1 MNILW
6 VPAFL
11 GKQSIFRLATDVP
24 NLPNSKN
31 HSLYV
36 RPALQA
42 SHTLCFMPSFSNGW
56 SLGSPAH
63 LTTCPSSWTRSP
75 TAEEGAPWLWALTQT
90 GRING
95 ELLDRPDGLTWAI
108 FFGARISSWHS
119 KWWSLCLFRVDFW
132 LGHSCRLPC
141 YSIGYCLPKQNRVC
155 ELVPGIDHGRLA
167 CFHQPRVSPHGYRE
181 RPHNSQSVSK

>member
-6 VPAFL
+6 VPAFW

-24 NLPNSKN
+24 NPRNSKN

-42 SHTLCFMPSFSNGW
+42 SHTLCFTPSLSNGW
-56 SLGSPAH
+56 SLGSPAR
-63 LTTCPSSWTRSP
+63 LTTCPSSWTSSP
-75 TAEEGAPWLWALTQT
+75 TAKEGAPWCELWHRQAGLMEDYWTGLMDWCGPSFLEPEYQT
-90 GRING
+90 DTPNG
-95 ELLDRPDGLTWAI
+95 
-108 FFGARISSWHS
+108 GA
-119 KWWSLCLFRVDFW
+119 LCLFRVDFW
-132 LGHSCRLPC
+132 LGHPCRLSC
-141 YSIGYCLPKQNRVC
+141 YSTGYCLPKQNRVC

-181 RPHNSQSVSK
+181 RPHNSQSVYK